1 MSQASLDDVRTRLRA
16 LRSEINEHN
25 YRYYVL
31 DQPVISDA
39 EYDRLLRELERLE
52 AAHPELVTPDSPTQR
67 VGAQPLSAFVTIRH
81 EIPMI
86 SLANAFSEEEVLD
99 WDRRVREALG
109 VEGPVDYTAEPKFDG
124 LSVTICYAH
133 GALLRAG
140 TRGNGVE
147 GEDVTANVRTI
158 RNVPLQLHGAGWPDF
173 LEVRGEVVIPKSAF
187 ARLNREREEQGENV
201 FANPRNAA
209 AGSLRQLDPRVSARR
224 PLRFFAWGIGAVSAS
239 IAPKHSQVL
248 ARLGDWGFQV
258 SEYLHSVRGAAG
270 CLDYYRDMAA
280 RRNDLPFEVDG
291 VVYKVDDLAARERL
305 GFTARAPRWAIAHKF
320 PAQEETTVVE
330 DIFPSVG
337 RTGVVTP
344 VAILRPVP
352 VGGVMVSRATLHNQD
367 EVERKDVRIGDTVII
382 RRAGDVIPEVVGV
395 IAEKRPAHAQP
406 WHMPAQCPVC
416 GSEVLRLPDEAAH
429 RCMGGLYCP
438 AQRVGAVLHFAS
450 RRAMDIEGLGDKL
463 VEQLVAKDL
472 LRTVADL
479 YALRQA
485 DLAGLE
491 RMGEKSASKLLAHIE
506 ASKSTTL
513 PRFLYALGIRQVGEA
528 TAKDLARYFGDL
540 DPLMQADEEALQ
552 RVPQVGPV
560 VAQSIRHFFLQPHNQ
575 EVIAALRQAGVHW
588 PPELRPMAESPLAG
602 KIFVLTGTLD
612 TLTRDEARERIESLG
627 GKVSGSVS
635 KKTDYVVVGAE
646 PGSKADKARELDVR
660 VLDERAFL
668 EMLQQD

>member
-1 MSQASLDDVRTRLRA
+1 MSQASLDDVRTRIQA

-67 VGAQPLSAFVTIRH
+67 VGAQPLSAFATIRH

-99 WDRRVREALG
+99 WDRRVREGLG

-124 LSVTICYAH
+124 LSVAICYAH

-158 RNVPLQLHGAGWPDF
+158 RNVPLHLHGAGWPDF

-248 ARLGDWGFQV
+248 ARLGEWGFQV
-258 SEYLHSVRGAAG
+258 SEYLHGVRGAAG

-344 VAILRPVP
+344 VAILRPVS
-352 VGGVMVSRATLHNQD
+352 VGGVTVSRASLHNQD

-479 YALRQA
+479 YALRQS

-588 PPELRPMAESPLAG
+588 PPVEHPMAESPLAG

-612 TLTRDEARERIESLG
+612 GMTREEARRRIEALG

-646 PGSKADKARELDVR
+646 PGSKADKARELGVR
-660 VLDERAFL
+660 MLDEKAFL